1 MLTAQKTEYRRYELW
16 FAQLCNSSSGSVQ
29 RGKRPVLIV
38 QNDVGNK
45 YSPTIQVATI
55 TKARKKDMPTHVNL
69 DATECGLRDD
79 SIVLFETMT
88 TIEKDQ
94 LLWRIGEVPSTYIPQ
109 LDRAGQIQMG
119 YISAWD

>member
-16 FAQLCNSSSGSVQ
+16 FAQISNSSSGSVQ

-38 QNDVGNK
+38 QNDVGNR
-45 YSPTIQVATI
+45 YSPTVQVATI
-55 TKARKKDMPTHVNL
+55 TKARKKEMPTHVSL

-88 TIEKDQ
+88 TIEKDK
-94 LLWRIGEVPSTYIPQ
+94 LLWRIGEVPATYIPK

-119 YISAWD
+119 YITKWD